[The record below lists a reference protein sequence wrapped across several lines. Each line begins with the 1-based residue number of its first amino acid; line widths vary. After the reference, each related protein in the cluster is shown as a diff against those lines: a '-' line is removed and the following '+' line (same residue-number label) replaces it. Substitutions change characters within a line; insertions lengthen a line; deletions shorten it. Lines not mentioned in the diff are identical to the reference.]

1 MATTKFSKATPIFV
15 SVPPKMSLEQTYH
28 VTKEVLGLVG
38 CPACY
43 SGFHFNFIDESEI
56 IHARV
61 DVKGINVN
69 VGINRG

>member
-1 MATTKFSKATPIFV
+1 MATRKFSKATPIFV
-15 SVPPKMSLEQTYH
+15 SVPPKMSIEQTFQ

-56 IHARV
+56 IQARV
-61 DVKGINVN
+61 DVKGVNVN